1 MSWLEYVSLHDIPG
15 PAQKGVCFYLKLEAC
30 RIKSDFL
37 MMCIYKEYVYAD
49 LFFSY
54 LEVVA
59 SDSLYSSYSIGPF
72 LYL

>member
-1 MSWLEYVSLHDIPG
+1 
-15 PAQKGVCFYLKLEAC
+15 
-30 RIKSDFL
+30 
-37 MMCIYKEYVYAD
+37 MCIYKEYVYAD

-59 SDSLYSSYSIGPF
+59 SDSLYSPYSIGPF